1 MARKAAASAPSPGL
15 DRRRIGE
22 RLEASLAGLQ
32 ELRLL
37 RERHRETVRRLLEG
51 QEVEVMEGEEVME
64 EEATG
69 GEAGSKPP
77 EGLQHPAGATSPPE
91 QTCSLAPGHPDTQRS
106 PVHQLAGTRLGSGE
120 SQPVNGAP
128 ISGLE
133 DGPYRPPE
141 EPSLTSGA
149 KSPGPAR
156 GGRAE
161 RPPELLAMS
170 VGLERL
176 GSGILLTDSPMENL
190 DSDSRPSSGFY
201 DVSDSTSCSLS
212 NSCTSVYSECP
223 SSSRWSMQ
231 SLTQLSRPNS
241 YRNRPRSTDDAA
253 VCFGELR
260 SQRMLLSGREVHPG
274 EAGGALRRCRVSQRP
289 VSTGDLI
296 TLRRFLSVDPGGGPS
311 PSSPGSWLPPGPPD
325 RKYRCDLVSRHGA
338 EVYHY
343 PSPLHAVALQSPL
356 FTACSARAY
365 PLGLPPPREAGA
377 VGEGIPEAQEPPEA
391 YRGRLDKYISGLV
404 LRSRCRP
411 LPGRSELACRA
422 KSLSLSSVYSQSSS
436 ASGGALASLPAT
448 GWKLRR
454 RISTCCPSLDK
465 ALRSPGE
472 AQACG
477 AYSEAGQHPPGP
489 SEAPLYRGRHL
500 HRELVKCPSAQAD
513 SWELRPGRDST
524 ARSLSEAHLD
534 SAPVGAGA
542 SPGSSG
548 ATRGRQRKW
557 ASVLEI
563 AGRCGH
569 RKPGLLSQAQAFLSR
584 RQRPCPGWPPASP
597 RLGRTQE
604 VGGGDTLPRLG
615 GAPLEGR
622 FHRSKSFKELRKKV
636 QLSIRP
642 WSLKVNNSSK

>member
-22 RLEASLAGLQ
+22 RLDASLAGLQ

-51 QEVEVMEGEEVME
+51 REEEEEEEGEME
-64 EEATG
+64 EEEEEEEEETS
-69 GEAGSKPP
+69 GEPGSKPP
-77 EGLQHPAGATSPPE
+77 EGLQHPAGATGPPE
-91 QTCSLAPGHPDTQRS
+91 QLSLS
-106 PVHQLAGTRLGSGE
+106 PSHGW
-120 SQPVNGAP
+120 
-128 ISGLE
+128 
-133 DGPYRPPE
+133 
-141 EPSLTSGA
+141 
-149 KSPGPAR
+149 
-156 GGRAE
+156 RA
-161 RPPELLAMS
+161 
-170 VGLERL
+170 
-176 GSGILLTDSPMENL
+176 
-190 DSDSRPSSGFY
+190 GFY

-231 SLTQLSRPNS
+231 SLTQLPRPIS
-241 YRNRPRSTDDAA
+241 HRNRPRSTDDAA

-296 TLRRFLSVDPGGGPS
+296 TLRRFLSADAGGGPS

-377 VGEGIPEAQEPPEA
+377 AGEGIPEAQEPPEA

-436 ASGGALASLPAT
+436 ASGGALASLPAA

-454 RISTCCPSLDK
+454 RISTCCPSSDK
-465 ALRSPGE
+465 APRSPGE

-477 AYSEAGQHPPGP
+477 AYSEIGQHPPGP

-513 SWELRPGRDST
+513 SWEPRPGRDST

-534 SAPVGAGA
+534 SAPVDAGA
-542 SPGSSG
+542 SPGCSG

-569 RKPGLLSQAQAFLSR
+569 RRPGLLSQAQAFLSR
-584 RQRPCPGWPPASP
+584 RQRPCPSGPPASP
-597 RLGRTQE
+597 RLGRAQE
-604 VGGGDTLPRLG
+604 AGADTLPRLG